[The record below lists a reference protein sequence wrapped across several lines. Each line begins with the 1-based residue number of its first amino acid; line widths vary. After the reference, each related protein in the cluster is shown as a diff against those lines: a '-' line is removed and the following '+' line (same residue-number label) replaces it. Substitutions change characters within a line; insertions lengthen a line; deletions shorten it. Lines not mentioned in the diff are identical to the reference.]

1 VLASVGRS
9 KLSLSLRWVLFASL
23 RSWFGSTRTDR
34 EDEPAVDG
42 GQGVRVMRFTAML
55 MGAMLTIV
63 LALGVAQAAGRTANG
78 RCWTNP
84 GSASVGQT
92 VEIWADGL
100 PTKTALNIFVT
111 DPHGTYGW
119 PVGVQPS
126 GTVEGV
132 WYVPD
137 EAGTS
142 TIRITGPE
150 RPNNVKV
157 YATCGMEVS

>member
-1 VLASVGRS
+1 MMWAI
-9 KLSLSLRWVLFASL
+9 
-23 RSWFGSTRTDR
+23 
-34 EDEPAVDG
+34 
-42 GQGVRVMRFTAML
+42 
-55 MGAMLTIV
+55 LTIV
-63 LALGVAQAAGRTANG
+63 IALGVAQAAGRSPDA
-78 RCWTNP
+78 RCWTQPETAN
-84 GSASVGQT
+84 VGQT

-100 PTKTALNIFVT
+100 PTKTDLNVFVT

-126 GTVEGV
+126 GTIEAL

-157 YATCGMEVS
+157 YATCWMEVS

>member
-1 VLASVGRS
+1 
-9 KLSLSLRWVLFASL
+9 
-23 RSWFGSTRTDR
+23 
-34 EDEPAVDG
+34 
-42 GQGVRVMRFTAML
+42 MRFLATIV
-55 MGAMLTIV
+55 GAVLTI
-63 LALGVAQAAGRTANG
+63 AGAFGVAQAAGQTQDG
-78 RCWTNP
+78 RCWTQP
-84 GSASVGQT
+84 GPANVGQT

-100 PTKTALNIFVT
+100 PTRTALNIFVT

-126 GTVEGV
+126 GTVEAV

-142 TIRITGPE
+142 SIRITGPE

-157 YATCGMEVS
+157 YATCSMEVS

>member
-1 VLASVGRS
+1 M
-9 KLSLSLRWVLFASL
+9 K
-23 RSWFGSTRTDR
+23 FGATLLGS
-34 EDEPAVDG
+34 ALV
-42 GQGVRVMRFTAML
+42 
-55 MGAMLTIV
+55 IV
-63 LALGVAQAAGRTANG
+63 LALGVAQAGGRSTGG
-78 RCWTNP
+78 RCWTQP

-119 PVGVQPS
+119 GVGVEPS
-126 GTVEGV
+126 GTIEAV

-157 YATCGMEVS
+157 YATCEMQVS

>member
-1 VLASVGRS
+1 MRFG
-9 KLSLSLRWVLFASL
+9 ASL
-23 RSWFGSTRTDR
+23 LG
-34 EDEPAVDG
+34 AV
-42 GQGVRVMRFTAML
+42 
-55 MGAMLTIV
+55 LTIV
-63 LALGVAQAAGRTANG
+63 LALGAAQAAGRTTGG
-78 RCWTNP
+78 RCWAQP
-84 GSASVGQT
+84 GSATVGQT

-126 GTVEGV
+126 GTIERV

-150 RPNNVKV
+150 RPNTVKV
-157 YATCGMEVS
+157 YAACELQVS